1 MKKIIFFFLF
11 IVLSTFVCADQV
23 YLFNFNYDNG
33 VITLKDQII
42 KEGYYPDRLISVEEG
57 YNCKLLGLN
66 GRPEYSFDFE
76 LPNNIFVDSVENGE
90 ILGGVIVLNETDF
103 SFVAPY
109 LSSVNEIE
117 CYNSKGYEILKEDL
131 VKVSLSPKD
140 KKEIIWIYFVLGFIG
155 LLILVYFNKNKFNK

>member
-1 MKKIIFFFLF
+1 MKKIVFLFMF
-11 IVLSTFVCADQV
+11 IVLSSFVWADQV

-33 VITLKDQII
+33 VIILKDQII
-42 KEGYYPDRLISVEEG
+42 KEGYYPDRLIPVEEG

-76 LPNNIFVDSVENGE
+76 LPNNIFVDSVENE
-90 ILGGVIVLNETDF
+90 ILTGGVIILNETDF

-131 VKVSLSPKD
+131 IKVSLSPDSSKNF
-140 KKEIIWIYFVLGFIG
+140 IWIFFVLSFIG
-155 LLILVYFNKNKFNK
+155 LLILIYVNKKKFNK